1 MGSLAVAQRLNCPT
15 ACGILPD
22 QVLNP
27 CPWHWQADSY
37 PQCHQGSPA
46 FFFFTNLNIYAL
58 CRASLWTQFF
68 NSIVLK
74 LRYRD
79 FPGHQWLRPHTSPC
93 ASNAECA
100 GFISGLQTKIP
111 HAVWCGQKI
120 SKILNKIGVFLAIML
135 LYS

>member
-1 MGSLAVAQRLNCPT
+1 MPHSMWNPPRPGIEPMPLALAGRFLSTVPPGKSC
-15 ACGILPD
+15 I
-22 QVLNP
+22 
-27 CPWHWQADSY
+27 
-37 PQCHQGSPA
+37 
-46 FFFFTNLNIYAL
+46 FFFTNLNIYAL

-93 ASNAECA
+93 ASNAERA